1 MSLQLLKST
10 TLTLTAIAFLA
21 LEKLTNNSIF
31 WMLGIMSF
39 IAVSIKLFLIESRE
53 INQSQI
59 IEKVF
64 RS

>member
-31 WMLGIMSF
+31 WMLGIISF